1 MIQLYV
7 TPSCLSCRKARA
19 WLEENGIEYEEHNL
33 FSTPPTMQEL
43 KTMLH
48 LTEEGTSELISVRS
62 KAFQELNVDLDDLS
76 ITELSELIQDNP
88 GLLRRPIIFDA
99 KRLVIG
105 YNEDDIRT
113 FLPREVRKIELQK
126 MQDMLDQESAEM
138 YA

>member
-19 WLEENGIEYEEHNL
+19 WLEENGIDFEEHNL
-33 FSTPPTMQEL
+33 FSAPPSVQEL
-43 KTMLH
+43 KMMLH
-48 LTEEGTSELISVRS
+48 LTEEGTSEIISVRS
-62 KAFQELNVDLDDLS
+62 KAFQELGIDLDDLS
-76 ITELSELIQDNP
+76 VTELLELIQGNP

-105 YNEDDIRT
+105 YNEDEIRS
-113 FLPREVRKIELQK
+113 FLPREVRKVQLQK
-126 MQDMLDQESAEM
+126 MQESIAADEQ

>member
-1 MIQLYV
+1 MVQLYV

-19 WLEENGIEYEEHNL
+19 WLEENGIEFEEHNI
-33 FSTPPTMQEL
+33 FSAPPSIQEL

-62 KAFQELNVDLDDLS
+62 KAFQQLNVDLDDLS
-76 ITELSELIQDNP
+76 LSELFELIQGNP

-99 KRLVIG
+99 KRMVVG
-105 YNEDDIRT
+105 YNEDEIRS
-113 FLPREVRKIELQK
+113 FLPREVRRIELQR
-126 MQDMLDQESAEM
+126 MQDSIDKEEQ